1 MERNEND
8 SLYVKIPRWEDIKL
22 SKNISDEN
30 FSLNATYEKT
40 DNQTLKNESQ
50 EILYVEFESIS
61 KRARKSEILSENFNY
76 DGQSP
81 GDEALSLKNGLK
93 GKSGNQNFQNH
104 DQELIYEPAGN
115 ELKPDKKLETISKNF
130 NYDKQSN
137 SNVVTDNTVQYV
149 DKINSKF
156 TGPLEKNI
164 LNTN

>member
-61 KRARKSEILSENFNY
+61 KRARKSEILSENFR
-76 DGQSP
+76 
-81 GDEALSLKNGLK
+81 
-93 GKSGNQNFQNH
+93 
-104 DQELIYEPAGN
+104 
-115 ELKPDKKLETISKNF
+115 
-130 NYDKQSN
+130 
-137 SNVVTDNTVQYV
+137 
-149 DKINSKF
+149 
-156 TGPLEKNI
+156 
-164 LNTN
+164 